1 MMDWVVA
8 NVVPIVFYT
17 AAVLVVAGAAGVIWF
32 RNPIHAA
39 LSLLATF
46 LAVAGLFVLQHAEFI
61 AAVQIVVYAG
71 GVMVLFL
78 FVMMLVNVRT
88 LPRECQYVRSL
99 LPAAV
104 VTGGFLAAVV
114 AAGLFARSY
123 LAAADPA
130 ALTTVEGQVM
140 GNTEAVGWVLYRDF
154 LLPFEVVSLVLL
166 VAMLGAI
173 VMGRRDRPED
183 DAAEEVRA

>member
-1 MMDWVVA
+1 MTDWVVA
-8 NVVPIVFYT
+8 NVVSIVFYT
-17 AAVLVVAGAAGVIWF
+17 AAVLVVAGALGVIWF
-32 RNPIHAA
+32 RNPVHAA

-88 LPRECQYVRSL
+88 LPRELQYVRAL

-114 AAGLFARSY
+114 GAGLFAQRY
-123 LAAADPA
+123 LGAAEPG
-130 ALTTVEGQVM
+130 ALTSVEGQPL

-173 VMGRRDRPED
+173 VMGRRDVREED
-183 DAAEEVRA
+183 GGGEVRA

>member
-1 MMDWVVA
+1 MLDWVVA

-17 AAVLVVAGAAGVIWF
+17 AAVLVVAGAVGVIWF
-32 RNPIHAA
+32 RNPVHAA

-88 LPRECQYVRSL
+88 LPREYQYVRSL
-99 LPAAV
+99 LPVAV

-114 AAGLFARSY
+114 AAGLFARSR
-123 LAAADPA
+123 LGAAETT
-130 ALTTVEGQVM
+130 ALTAVEGEVL

-154 LLPFEVVSLVLL
+154 LLPFELVSLVLL

-173 VMGRRDRPED
+173 VMGRRDRREED
-183 DAAEEVRA
+183 AGEEVRA

>member
-1 MMDWVVA
+1 MTQWLVA
-8 NVVPIVFYT
+8 NAVPIVFYT
-17 AAVLVVAGAAGVIWF
+17 AATLVVAGAVGVIWF
-32 RNPIHAA
+32 RNPVHAA

-88 LPRECQYVRSL
+88 LPRELQYVRAL

-114 AAGLFARSY
+114 AAGLLARRHQ
-123 LAAADPA
+123 APA
-130 ALTTVEGQVM
+130 EPGALVTVEGQAM

-166 VAMLGAI
+166 VAMVGAI
-173 VMGRRDRPED
+173 VMGRKDKREED
-183 DAAEEVRA
+183 GGEEVQA